1 MTTIT
6 VLPEGTGNQTFR
18 ASAGGKVST
27 GRTLGEA
34 LDALTPQLPD
44 ADTDMHIVVRRFRP
58 DRFFNAQQ
66 QQQMAELMD
75 KLRLVREGQATMT
88 PEEMREAEEL
98 VEAELRGA
106 VQRTEA
112 IFGNLPE

>member
-6 VLPEGTGNQTFR
+6 VLPEGTENQTFR

-44 ADTDMHIVVRRFRP
+44 SDADMHIVVRRFRP
-58 DRFFNAQQ
+58 DRFFNVRQQ
-66 QQQMAELMD
+66 QRMAELMD
-75 KLRLVREGQATMT
+75 KLRLVRDSRRDA
-88 PEEMREAEEL
+88 
-98 VEAELRGA
+98 RGG
-106 VQRTEA
+106 R
-112 IFGNLPE
+112 ISRS